1 MYEDAQEF
9 LVNLIEPE
17 VWDRAVWRGVA
28 FLWQEG
34 QPPSLAFMFADD
46 QNAREIFAGLRAK
59 VGAEDEE
66 ELLRICIIQG
76 SFDGNDRAY
85 CVNIGPNFH
94 NVLRHFGHAPEIDPS
109 ETHYSLSRFLRINPR
124 SLEPLTEF
132 KRRFQRF
139 GSCRV
144 IPSVVVGGTITPLD
158 ELGILKREL
167 VFRNQSDIQQ
177 NDEDAIALKKES
189 PPSR

>member
-1 MYEDAQEF
+1 M
-9 LVNLIEPE
+9 
-17 VWDRAVWRGVA
+17 
-28 FLWQEG
+28 
-34 QPPSLAFMFADD
+34 
-46 QNAREIFAGLRAK
+46 
-59 VGAEDEE
+59 
-66 ELLRICIIQG
+66 
-76 SFDGNDRAY
+76 
-85 CVNIGPNFH
+85 
-94 NVLRHFGHAPEIDPS
+94 DPS

-124 SLEPLTEF
+124 SLETLTEF

-144 IPSVVVGGTITPLD
+144 IPSVVVGETTAPLD